1 MGPCLK
7 QINHYGT
14 QSLSRIGERVTVDD
28 VQYLISLKKISYIL
42 QKVLGHFFNKVFY
55 HYFLEI
61 WYFSF
66 LYKTTNWICSISYST
81 FEFLYSSVSWWYS
94 THHLLIRSQGYLIK
108 RILLQKFIRK
118 IQSNKEEIEGG
129 ITLSSSFKWKHYEG
143 KII

>member
-61 WYFSF
+61 
-66 LYKTTNWICSISYST
+66 
-81 FEFLYSSVSWWYS
+81 
-94 THHLLIRSQGYLIK
+94 
-108 RILLQKFIRK
+108 
-118 IQSNKEEIEGG
+118 
-129 ITLSSSFKWKHYEG
+129 
-143 KII
+143 